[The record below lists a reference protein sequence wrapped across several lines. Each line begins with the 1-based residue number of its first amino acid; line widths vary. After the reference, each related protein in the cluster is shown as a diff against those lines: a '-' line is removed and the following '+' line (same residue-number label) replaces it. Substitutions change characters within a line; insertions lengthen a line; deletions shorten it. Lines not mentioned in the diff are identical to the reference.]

1 MDNNFIRLFETF
13 DKAKGGNPNVATLP
27 YQGFIMQLPNETFL
41 QQTSLKSGIAFSGAI
56 QVDLIDNCGNVKK
69 NINSNFYYESFID
82 DNGTP
87 QIIFEFGMIND
98 NFYTTP
104 LYLRITD
111 LVNGAIW
118 YSNDFLVTD
127 YDFLLSCRADYWNEN
142 EVKKSV
148 RIAKM
153 YEFTPVNENSVKQ
166 YTTTQGLRVNSKSIT
181 TYLRQWKCD
190 AINYDINDRLNKLF
204 ASDVVFLNSQG
215 VVVSDFK
222 SNERKGT
229 TNFLDAEFVV
239 NPQNE
244 TYDWE
249 FQVYEGLEVVQY
261 LPLNGGV
268 YNQDDFDGIVDGGAY
283 LNFNK
288 NITSVN
294 GKYKLYKGGVI
305 ATELDLTFVG
315 QSVGIDLLDTGYA
328 FTNGTYSI
336 AIAPNQITSGA
347 ETFKGFAL
355 NEWTFTIAD
364 GEYDNTEY
372 SNEYLIN

>member
-1 MDNNFIRLFETF
+1 M
-13 DKAKGGNPNVATLP
+13 AKGGNPNITNLG

-41 QQTSLKSGIAFSGAI
+41 QQTSLTNGIAFSGAI
-56 QVDLIDNCGNVKK
+56 QVDLIDNCGSVKK
-69 NINSNFYYESFID
+69 NIDSNFYYESFID

-87 QIIFEFGMIND
+87 QITFEFGMINE

-104 LYLRITD
+104 LYLKITD

-118 YSNDFLVTD
+118 YSNDFLITD
-127 YDFLLSCRADYWNEN
+127 YGIELSARFDYGNVNEYLQ
-142 EVKKSV
+142 SV
-148 RIAKM
+148 RFSKM
-153 YEFTPVNENSVKQ
+153 YDFSPVNENNVKQ

-190 AINYDINDRLNKLF
+190 AINYDINDRLNELF
-204 ASDVVFLNSQG
+204 ASEIIFLNGQG

-244 TYDWE
+244 TYDWSY
-249 FQVYEGLEVVQY
+249 QVYEGLEVVRL
-261 LPLNGGV
+261 LPLNGAI
-268 YNQDDFDGIVDGGAY
+268 YTELSIMEIVDLA
-283 LNFNK
+283 LEIEFNK
-288 NITSVN
+288 NINFLNNANCKV
-294 GKYKLYKGGVI
+294 YKDNIVI
-305 ATELDLTFVG
+305 INSNSLFYNINSNTL
-315 QSVGIDLLDTGYA
+315 GIDVSSFNAL
-328 FTNGTYSI
+328 FTNGAYSI
-336 AIAPNQITSGA
+336 VINDGQIISAA

-364 GEYDNTEY
+364 GEFDNTEFD
-372 SNEYLIN
+372 NTEFLTN

>member
-1 MDNNFIRLFETF
+1 MDNNFIRLFNTF

-41 QQTSLKSGIAFSGAI
+41 QQTSLTSGIAFSGAI

-69 NINSNFYYESFID
+69 NIDSNFYYESFID
-82 DNGTP
+82 NNGTP
-87 QIIFEFGMIND
+87 QITFEFGMIND

-118 YSNDFLVTD
+118 YSNDFLITD
-127 YDFLLSCRADYWNEN
+127 YGIELSARFDYGNVNEFLQ
-142 EVKKSV
+142 SV
-148 RIAKM
+148 RFAKM
-153 YEFTPVNENSVKQ
+153 YDFSPVNENSVKQ

-190 AINYDINDRLNKLF
+190 AINYDINDRLNELF
-204 ASDVVFLNSQG
+204 ASEIVFLNGKG

-222 SNERKGT
+222 SNPREGD
-229 TNFLDAEFVV
+229 TNWLSAEFVV

-244 TYDWE
+244 VYDWSY
-249 FQVYEGLEVVQY
+249 QVYEGLEVVQY

-268 YNQDDFDGIVDGGAY
+268 YNQDDFNAIVLGGAY

-288 NITSVN
+288 AISSVN
-294 GKYKLYKGGVI
+294 GKYKLYKSGLFVN
-305 ATELDLTFVG
+305 EFDLSFVG
-315 QSVGIDLLDTGYA
+315 QSVAIDFATSGYT
-328 FTNGTYSI
+328 FTNGNFSI
-336 AIAPNQITSGA
+336 KIDDGQIISGA

-372 SNEYLIN
+372 SNDYLIN